1 MSRTPVK
8 KMSRSEHENP
18 VGRLAGIATVVSCPP
33 LKHYYDETGKF
44 QAVKQALSDPKGR
57 WNRWKLTRFLTE
69 SLKSSLIISG
79 TGRAK
84 SMCRS

>member
-8 KMSRSEHENP
+8 KTSHSEHENP

-57 WNRWKLTRFLTE
+57 
-69 SLKSSLIISG
+69 
-79 TGRAK
+79 
-84 SMCRS
+84 